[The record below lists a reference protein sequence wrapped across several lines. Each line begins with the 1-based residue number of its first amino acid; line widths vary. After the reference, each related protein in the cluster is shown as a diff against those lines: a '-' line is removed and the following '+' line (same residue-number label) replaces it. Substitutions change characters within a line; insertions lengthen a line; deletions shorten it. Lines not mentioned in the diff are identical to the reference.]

1 MSGPK
6 PSALEI
12 LMGNAGSSGTSS
24 SAVGQVYL
32 GEETVAGNYQAAPR
46 VTDKVVSVFDAQQSF
61 YSWNDATIKSW
72 QKSLASNGFKT
83 DLITAKSIW
92 DLSVQGASDWF
103 SGSGRTKKIT
113 PQDYLTFYG
122 KNQGDGGTGAPRV
135 TKNVYL
141 FDKAEVNKLITN
153 KVSEVLGRDA
163 QPEEMKHF
171 YTVIK
176 DMIDQGTVTTTKVVG
191 GQTVTT
197 TKPGYSQAKA
207 EAAIESGLK
216 AASPQDYE
224 EKKSLDFADFLG
236 KLGG

>member
-1 MSGPK
+1 
-6 PSALEI
+6 
-12 LMGNAGSSGTSS
+12 MGKSLDNVKNKTGGSSTSS

-32 GEETVAGNYQAAPR
+32 GQETVSGNYQAKPR
-46 VTDKVVSVFDAQQSF
+46 IADKVVSVFDAQQSF

-72 QKSLASNGFKT
+72 QKSLAANGFKT

-103 SGSGRTKKIT
+103 SGSGRKQKIT

-122 KNQGDGGTGAPRV
+122 KNQGQEKTGGAPRS

-141 FDKAEVNKLITN
+141 FDKTEINKLITD
-153 KVSEVLGRDA
+153 KVSEVLGRGA

-176 DMIDQGTVTTTKVVG
+176 DMIDQGTVTTTKIVN

-197 TKPGYSQAKA
+197 QKPGFTQAKA

-216 AASPQDYE
+216 SASPQDYQ

-236 KLGG
+236 RLGG

>member
-1 MSGPK
+1 MGTALDALLALSG
-6 PSALEI
+6 
-12 LMGNAGSSGTSS
+12 GTGTSS

-61 YSWNDATIKSW
+61 YSWDDATVKSW
-72 QKSLASNGFKT
+72 QNSLASNGFKT

-113 PQDYLTFYG
+113 PQEYLTFYG
-122 KNQGDGGTGAPRV
+122 KNQGDAGNGAPRT

-141 FDKAEVNKLITN
+141 FDKAEINKLITG

-176 DMIDQGTVTTTKVVG
+176 DMIDEGTVTTTKVVDG
-191 GQTVTT
+191 KTVTT

-216 AASPQDYE
+216 AASPQDYQ
-224 EKKSLDFADFLG
+224 EKKSLEFADFLG

>member
-1 MSGPK
+1 MALT
-6 PSALEI
+6 ALEE
-12 LMGNAGSSGTSS
+12 LMSKLGGSSTDS

-32 GEETVAGNYQAAPR
+32 GEETVSGNYQAAPR
-46 VTDKVVSVFDAQQSF
+46 VTDKVVPVFDAKQSF
-61 YSWNDATIKSW
+61 YSWDDATIKSW
-72 QKSLASNGFKT
+72 QNSLAANGFKT

-122 KNQGDGGTGAPRV
+122 KNQGSETGPRT

-141 FDKAEVNKLITN
+141 FDKAEINKLITG

-176 DMIDQGTVTTTKVVG
+176 DMIDEGTVTTTKVVG
-191 GQTVTT
+191 GKTVTT

-216 AASPQDYE
+216 ADSPQDYQ

>member
-1 MSGPK
+1 MTLT
-6 PSALEI
+6 ALEE
-12 LMGNAGSSGTSS
+12 LMAKMGGSGTSS

-46 VTDKVVSVFDAQQSF
+46 VTDKVVSVYDAQQSF
-61 YSWNDATIKSW
+61 YSWDDATVKSW
-72 QKSLASNGFKT
+72 QNSLAANGFKT

-92 DLSVQGASDWF
+92 DLSVQGASDWYV
-103 SGSGRTKKIT
+103 GSARNKKIT
-113 PQDYLTFYG
+113 PQDYLTFYS
-122 KNQGDGGTGAPRV
+122 KNQANETGPRV

-141 FDKAEVNKLITN
+141 FDKAEVNKLITG

-216 AASPQDYE
+216 AASPQDYQ

>member
-1 MSGPK
+1 MSSEALKTLQGK
-6 PSALEI
+6 SGGFGTSPSAI
-12 LMGNAGSSGTSS
+12 GK
-24 SAVGQVYL
+24 VYL
-32 GEETVAGNYQAAPR
+32 GQEMIPGVGNYQAAPKA
-46 VTDKVVSVFDAQQSF
+46 VDKVVSVFDAQQSF
-61 YSWNDATIKSW
+61 YSWWEGPQGKAW
-72 QKSLASNGFKT
+72 QRSLASNGFKT
-83 DLITAKSIW
+83 DPLSAKSMW
-92 DLSVQGASDWF
+92 DLSVQGAGDWF
-103 SGSGRTKKIT
+103 SGSGGTQKIT
-113 PQDYLTFYG
+113 PQEYLTFYS
-122 KNQGDGGTGAPRV
+122 KNQAKAGTGAPRV

-141 FDKAEVNKLITN
+141 FDKAEVNKLITS
-153 KVSEVLGRDA
+153 KVSEVLGRNA

-216 AASPQDYE
+216 SASPQDYQ

-236 KLGG
+236 RLGG

>member
-1 MSGPK
+1 MGKALDNVTAKSG
-6 PSALEI
+6 
-12 LMGNAGSSGTSS
+12 GSGTSS

-32 GEETVAGNYQAAPR
+32 GEETVSGNYQAAPR

-72 QKSLASNGFKT
+72 QNSLASNGFKT

-103 SGSGRTKKIT
+103 SGSGRAKKIT
-113 PQDYLTFYG
+113 PQDYLTFYA
-122 KNQGDGGTGAPRV
+122 KNQANETGPRT

-153 KVSEVLGRDA
+153 KVSEVLGRNA

-191 GQTVTT
+191 GKTVTT

-216 AASPQDYE
+216 SASPQDYE

-236 KLGG
+236 RLGG

>member
-1 MSGPK
+1 MTIKGG
-6 PSALEI
+6 SALET
-12 LMGNAGSSGTSS
+12 LMGKSGGFGTSS

-32 GEETVAGNYQAAPR
+32 GQETVSGNYQAKPR
-46 VTDKVVSVFDAQQSF
+46 VTDKVVPVFDAQQSF
-61 YSWNDATIKSW
+61 YSWNDATMKSW
-72 QKSLASNGFKT
+72 QKSLAANGFKT

-92 DLSVQGASDWF
+92 DLSVQGASDWY
-103 SGSGRTKKIT
+103 SGSGRKQKIT

-122 KNQGDGGTGAPRV
+122 KNQGSQQAGGPRT

-141 FDKAEVNKLITN
+141 FDKAEVNKLITS
-153 KVSEVLGRDA
+153 KVSEVLGRNA

-176 DMIDQGTVTTTKVVG
+176 DMIDQGTVTTTKIVN

-216 AASPQDYE
+216 SASPQDYQ

-236 KLGG
+236 RLGG

>member
-1 MSGPK
+1 MSK
-6 PSALEI
+6 ALEA
-12 LMGNAGSSGTSS
+12 LMGKSGGFGTSS

-32 GEETVAGNYQAAPR
+32 GEEMVYGSSQAAPR
-46 VTDKVVSVFDAQQSF
+46 VADKVVSVFDAQQSF

-72 QKSLASNGFKT
+72 QNSLASNGFKT

-103 SGSGRTKKIT
+103 SGSGRNKKIT

-122 KNQGDGGTGAPRV
+122 KNQGSETAPRT

-141 FDKAEVNKLITN
+141 FDKAEVNKLITG
-153 KVSEVLGRDA
+153 KVSEVLGRNA

-176 DMIDQGTVTTTKVVG
+176 DMIDQGTVTTTKMVG
-191 GQTVTT
+191 GQSVTT

-224 EKKSLDFADFLG
+224 EKKSLDFADFLK

>member
-1 MSGPK
+1 MSK
-6 PSALEI
+6 ALEA
-12 LMGNAGSSGTSS
+12 LMGKSGGFGTSS

-32 GEETVAGNYQAAPR
+32 GEEMVYGSSQAAPR
-46 VTDKVVSVFDAQQSF
+46 VADKVVSVFDAQQSF

-72 QKSLASNGFKT
+72 QNSLASNGFKT

-103 SGSGRTKKIT
+103 SGSGRNKKIT

-122 KNQGDGGTGAPRV
+122 KNQGNETAPRT

-141 FDKAEVNKLITN
+141 FDKAEVNKLITG
-153 KVSEVLGRDA
+153 KVSEVLGRNA

-176 DMIDQGTVTTTKVVG
+176 DMIDQGTVTTTKMVG
-191 GQTVTT
+191 GQSVTT

-224 EKKSLDFADFLG
+224 EKKSLDFADFLK